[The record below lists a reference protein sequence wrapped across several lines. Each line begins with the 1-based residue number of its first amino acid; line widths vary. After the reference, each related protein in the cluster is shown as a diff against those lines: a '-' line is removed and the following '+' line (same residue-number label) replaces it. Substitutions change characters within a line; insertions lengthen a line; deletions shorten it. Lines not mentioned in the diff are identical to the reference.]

1 MNRRP
6 ELGTGPLGRVTSSI
20 YWWLV
25 AGLLFVLV
33 TAPGTIPMLFLE
45 QHISNAPLYALF
57 LLPVG
62 PALAALLFAMARRED
77 ADEVTPAAYFF
88 RGYTINAV
96 DVLKLWIPAS
106 GVLTILAINLGYW
119 QATGMGPWYPTVVV
133 VLMVAVLTWLLTAVV
148 IASLFSFRTLD
159 TARLA
164 VGLLGKRPL
173 VILGV
178 VGVMAI
184 AGIVVVVTFDAVL
197 LLVAPVVAVLLLSV
211 TSPLRRDI
219 QLQYISP
226 QDDEG

>member
-77 ADEVTPAAYFF
+77 AEEVTPAAHFF
-88 RGYTINAV
+88 RGYRMNAV
-96 DVLKLWIPAS
+96 DVLKLWVPAS
-106 GVLTILAINLGYW
+106 VVLTILAINLGYW
-119 QATGMGPWYPTVVV
+119 EATGMGPWYPTVVV
-133 VLMVAVLTWLLTAVV
+133 VLMVAVVTWLLTAVV
-148 IASLFSFRTLD
+148 IASLFTFRTWD

-164 VGLLGKRPL
+164 VGLLAKRPL

-178 VGVMAI
+178 VGVIVI
-184 AGIVVVVTFDAVL
+184 AAIVVLLTFDAVL
-197 LLVAPVVAVLLLSV
+197 LLVAPLIAVLLLSV
-211 TSPLRRDI
+211 TGPLRSDV
-219 QLQYISP
+219 QHQYIST